1 MKVNTNITLFTGAQ
15 DAKDGSVAGTAA
27 KGQENRKTIFA
38 GNMNPEKTFQ
48 DRVAEKK
55 AQAQQKAM
63 KIVGDVFANDK
74 VIDDDME
81 NRREHVRQLGE
92 EHISLVEEKK
102 NIETQ
107 MEDLDKALEAGDVT
121 QEEYVQMRD
130 ELLEAGKECNRKIG
144 ENESTAA
151 QENAVIRGTR
161 LERLKKSP
169 MVKAQKEAEEVL
181 KAARDEIIGMAME
194 EGKDHIDEAAE
205 EREEKAEKI
214 KEEREKQEEFIEK
227 QKEKREEEESWIEE
241 LKTEDMASLID
252 KGSDVQKELQ
262 EMLRKMKL
270 LEDDLK
276 GAAVDETL

>member
-1 MKVNTNITLFTGAQ
+1 MKVNTNITLFAGAQ
-15 DAKDGSVAGTAA
+15 DAMDGSAAGGAA
-27 KGQENRKTIFA
+27 KGQENRKSIFA
-38 GNMNPEKTFQ
+38 GNLNGEKTFQ

-55 AQAQQKAM
+55 AQAQQQAM
-63 KIVGDVFANDK
+63 KIVGDVLANDK
-74 VIDDDME
+74 AIDDDME
-81 NRREHVRQLGE
+81 NRRQHVKQLGE

-102 NIETQ
+102 DIETR

-121 QEEYVQMRD
+121 QEEYAQMRD

-181 KAARDEIIGMAME
+181 EAARDEIIGMGWE
-194 EGKDHIDEAAE
+194 EVKDHIDEEAE

-214 KEEREKQEEFIEK
+214 KEEKEKQEEFIER

-241 LKTEDMASLID
+241 LKPEDMTALLD

-262 EMLRKMKL
+262 EMLQKMKL
-270 LEDDLK
+270 LEEDIK

>member
-1 MKVNTNITLFTGAQ
+1 MKVNTNITLFAGAQ
-15 DAKDGSVAGTAA
+15 DATEGSAACSAA
-27 KGQENRKTIFA
+27 KDQANRKTVFA
-38 GNMNPEKTFQ
+38 GNLNREKGFQ

-74 VIDDDME
+74 AIDDDME

-151 QENAVIRGTR
+151 QENAVIRGIR

-169 MVKAQKEAEEVL
+169 MVKAQKQAEEVL
-181 KAARDEIIGMAME
+181 QAARDEIIGMGWE
-194 EGKDHIDEAAE
+194 EVKDHIDEEAE

-214 KEEREKQEEFIEK
+214 KEEKEKQEEFIER

-241 LKTEDMASLID
+241 LKPEDMVSLID

-262 EMLRKMKL
+262 EILRKMKL